1 MAQAKRKIR
10 KVYVGFYCEKK
21 VLDYFN
27 RQVTSELNF
36 STVLREALKK
46 QKMLEEEQA
55 VGRQ

>member
-1 MAQAKRKIR
+1 MAQAKRKIP

-27 RQVTSELNF
+27 GKVTAELNF
-36 STVLREALKK
+36 SAILREALKK